1 MRKNWPLGAPVQL
14 VDDIET
20 QGYSV
25 LDEFLSENELM
36 AINQAFDCWR
46 EQNLFT
52 PAKIGKEESLQLKS
66 SIRGDETW
74 WFDVVQPPQELRPV
88 LAKVDFL
95 KNLLNQSLF
104 LGLKDWEV
112 HLASYAPGAFYR
124 KHLDR
129 HSQSTRKLSVIIYL
143 NQNWRPQDGG
153 ELIIYSKNDEE
164 LVRVSPVGGRI
175 VAFLSEEFP
184 HEVLPAM
191 RERRSLTGWFLDAP
205 RML

>member
-1 MRKNWPLGAPVQL
+1 MVCCDSA
-14 VDDIET
+14 
-20 QGYSV
+20 
-25 LDEFLSENELM
+25 
-36 AINQAFDCWR
+36 
-46 EQNLFT
+46 
-52 PAKIGKEESLQLKS
+52 
-66 SIRGDETW
+66 
-74 WFDVVQPPQELRPV
+74 PQELRPV

-143 NQNWRPQDGG
+143 NQNWRSQDGG
-153 ELIIYSKNDEE
+153 ELIIYTKNDEE

-184 HEVLPAM
+184 HEVLPAT